1 MELRGL
7 EVSGGVL
14 MERGKAEKIYR
25 KSIKTLRKV
34 QLRSGGCL
42 ATPPGERYP
51 YIYPRDNA
59 ICILGFVSA
68 GLFREAR
75 KSLKFILKTQ
85 LTSGAFPQRV
95 ENDGIDASYK
105 PIQIDG
111 TALTIYALAAYVK
124 ASRDLKFAREQW
136 NTVEASLRYIIKNIH
151 KDKGLVFT
159 PNSVHEFPPLEEGLE
174 IWANATCFSAL
185 EQAYQLGLEL
195 KKERIKWL
203 ESANLIRNGIK
214 SYMWDTSLRS
224 FIKTIRLDDSSSIEN
239 DADTGCLALCEFGVF
254 PDNDIRITSTI
265 RRMEREL
272 WNKELG
278 GLCRY
283 PKHQGRNNGGWGPW
297 PHFTLM
303 LARHYIRLG
312 NRKKA
317 DALLD
322 WVIGISW
329 KDMLPEHIATVK
341 EFEEY
346 VSDFE
351 DAGIMRKDRL
361 IMIENTRKH
370 PMFKKGV
377 AYITLPL
384 AWPHAEFIRT
394 WNLYKKTFG
403 K

>member
-1 MELRGL
+1 
-7 EVSGGVL
+7 
-14 MERGKAEKIYR
+14 MERKKAEAIYR
-25 KSIKTLRKV
+25 SSIKVLREV
-34 QLRSGGCL
+34 QMKSGGCL
-42 ATPPGERYP
+42 ATPRGERYP
-51 YIYPRDNA
+51 YVYPRDNA

-75 KSLKFILKTQ
+75 RSLKFILKTQ
-85 LTSGAFPQRV
+85 LSSGAFPQRV

-111 TALTIYALAAYVK
+111 TALTIYALSGYAR
-124 ASRDLKFAREQW
+124 ASGDLMFAREQW
-136 NTVEASLRYIIKNIH
+136 GTVEASMRYITKNIH

-159 PNSVHEFPPLEEGLE
+159 PNSVHEFPPMEEGLE
-174 IWANATCFSAL
+174 IWANATSFSAL
-185 EQAYQLGLEL
+185 EQAYQLGLSIN
-195 KKERIKWL
+195 RDRVKWL
-203 ESANLIRNGIK
+203 ESANLIKNGIK
-214 SYMWDTSLRS
+214 SYMWDTSIRS

-239 DADTGCLALCEFGVF
+239 DADSGCLALCEFGVF
-254 PDNDIRITSTI
+254 PDKDPRIIFTMK
-265 RRMEREL
+265 RMEKEL
-272 WNKELG
+272 WNSELG

-283 PKHQGRNNGGWGPW
+283 PKYQGRNNGGWGPW

-317 DALLD
+317 DSLLG
-322 WVIGISW
+322 WVIGVSW
-329 KDMLPEHIATVK
+329 KNELPEHISTVK

-351 DAGIMRKDRL
+351 DAGILRKDRL
-361 IMIENTRKH
+361 IMIDNTRKH

-377 AYITLPL
+377 AYISLPL
-384 AWPHAEFIRT
+384 AWPHAEFIQT
-394 WNLYKKTFG
+394 WNLYKKVFG